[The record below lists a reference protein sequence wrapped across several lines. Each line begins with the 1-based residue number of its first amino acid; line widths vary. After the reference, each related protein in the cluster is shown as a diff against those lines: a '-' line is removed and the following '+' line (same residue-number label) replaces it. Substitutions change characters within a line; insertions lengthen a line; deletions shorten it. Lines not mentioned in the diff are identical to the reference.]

1 MQYLKTPEYRAA
13 TSHQAGFTLIEIIMV
28 IVLLGVIGS
37 VGADFI
43 AQAFRGFA
51 DTNTR
56 LEIYEEGKT
65 ALVRMERELHGMLP
79 NGICVTND
87 RGASCESDGTAGKE
101 IRFGMILEDVMRNNN
116 LNGAYTQTAIDFPR
130 VAPATLSEINPAA
143 APRVGDI
150 VSVYNTG
157 WNTFSGGGRL
167 FQITGA
173 AGNVM
178 TFAGQTITDSSPQQ
192 RYYLLDR
199 GVSYRWDSASHIL
212 YRSVVAVSKAG
223 PGNFSTAVEYPLARD
238 VGDFK
243 FYYMAPSLSRNGI
256 ISVVFTMAKDDH
268 SIVMHKEIHVKNVP

>member
-1 MQYLKTPEYRAA
+1 MQLLKTAGRRAA
-13 TSHQAGFTLIEIIMV
+13 ADRQAGFTLIEIIMV
-28 IVLLGVIGS
+28 IVILGVLGS

-79 NGICVTND
+79 NGICVTNNQ
-87 RGASCESDGTAGKE
+87 GVSCESDGTAGNE
-101 IRFGMILEDVMRNNN
+101 IRFGMIQEDVMRNNN
-116 LNGAYTQTAIDFPR
+116 LNGAYTQTALDFPR
-130 VAPATLSEINPAA
+130 VAPATLTEINPSAV
-143 APRVGDI
+143 PRVGDI
-150 VSVYNTG
+150 ISVYNTG
-157 WNTFSGGGRL
+157 WSTFSAGGRL
-167 FQITGA
+167 FQITGI
-173 AGNVM
+173 AGNIM
-178 TFAGQTITDSSPQQ
+178 TFAGQTISDSSPQQ

-199 GVSYRWDSASHIL
+199 GISYRWDSTSRTL
-212 YRSVVAVSKAG
+212 SRSVVTVSKAG

-256 ISVVFTMAKDDH
+256 ISVVFTMVKDNH
-268 SIVMHKEIHVKNVP
+268 NIVMHKEIHVKNVP